1 MPFREKKLLSVSVDL
16 EMKKQVETEKV
27 VSRQQIQFEDAF

>member
-1 MPFREKKLLSVSVDL
+1 MLFREKKLLSVSVDL

-27 VSRQQIQFEDAF
+27 VSSQQIQFEDAF